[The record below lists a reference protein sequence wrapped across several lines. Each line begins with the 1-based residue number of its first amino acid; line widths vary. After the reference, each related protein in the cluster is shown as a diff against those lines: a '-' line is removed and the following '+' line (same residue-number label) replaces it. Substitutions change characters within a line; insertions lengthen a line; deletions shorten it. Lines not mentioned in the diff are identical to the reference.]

1 MVRKSEPITVAPVA
15 ESKPVE
21 TDYEPKTDESPEQP
35 EVVEEKPKKAYIKS
49 GRRKPK
55 RNESTLS
62 RFSSI
67 FNNGRNLTDVLVD
80 EFRLN
85 DRFSGLSMDRIWGGF
100 MDEIKEDE
108 GEKGTSQLP
117 PASPDT
123 KARQALNDKTKRR
136 RRRRSRMPVVPEEP
150 KQQKAIKPKSFKRQK
165 TRKHWQQELPQDW
178 QDVIAL

>member
-1 MVRKSEPITVAPVA
+1 
-15 ESKPVE
+15 
-21 TDYEPKTDESPEQP
+21 
-35 EVVEEKPKKAYIKS
+35 
-49 GRRKPK
+49 
-55 RNESTLS
+55 
-62 RFSSI
+62 
-67 FNNGRNLTDVLVD
+67 
-80 EFRLN
+80 
-85 DRFSGLSMDRIWGGF
+85 MDRIWGGF

-150 KQQKAIKPKSFKRQK
+150 KQQSSYFIFPSPILNDSILEAIKPKSFKRQK